1 MEKKFIV
8 LSLLV
13 SIFFL
18 LYMVADYNG
27 IIRYFKLHFVN
38 PEPYINSYKNLD
50 KASQKDKIVVA
61 FSYPSNTQI
70 KPFINSIL
78 DQTVRVDDIAV
89 SIPYKNMSRTEIIPS
104 NIKKVLSLY
113 GTSVQY
119 SDSGVCHAL
128 REPEANTKIILLEPN
143 VVYGQDFIEKMVDFS
158 DKNPSKMIIS
168 KYEKAEFKSVD
179 TLNETERNNG
189 GFGHTGIQ

>member
-1 MEKKFIV
+1 
-8 LSLLV
+8 
-13 SIFFL
+13 
-18 LYMVADYNG
+18 MVADYNG
-27 IIRYFKLHFVN
+27 IIRYFKLHFAN

-61 FSYPSNTQI
+61 FSSSDLSKI

-89 SIPYKNMSRTEIIPS
+89 SIPYKNMQNIPS

-128 REPEANTKIILLEPN
+128 REPEANTKIILVEPN

-168 KYEKAEFKSVD
+168 KYAKLIKPKFFDKNLSCQDVIETCCGVDKIKLDYFENFKN
-179 TLNETERNNG
+179 L
-189 GFGHTGIQ
+189 

>member
-1 MEKKFIV
+1 
-8 LSLLV
+8 
-13 SIFFL
+13 
-18 LYMVADYNG
+18 MVADYNG

-61 FSYPSNTQI
+61 FSYLQSGSNTQI

-89 SIPYKNMSRTEIIPS
+89 SIPYKNISSIPS

-158 DKNPSKMIIS
+158 DKNPGKMIIS
-168 KYEKAEFKSVD
+168 KYAKLIKPKFFDKNLSCQDVIETCCGVDKIKLEYFENFKN
-179 TLNETERNNG
+179 L
-189 GFGHTGIQ
+189 